1 VQTDLPATGKSIIRV
16 SSSLCKNISLRGL
29 VETALLIRSSRTRS
43 EGRFAI
49 VTDVGWGMRWMRRRQ
64 ARFSCRAGRERSPH
78 TAKSC
83 GPDIP
88 TLMSSLRHGDVGPD
102 GPDTPRRRW
111 WQKSPVTRESS
122 KETVKTIARGMPA
135 DGGVPVVTTLVCF
148 FISHARLWV
157 RTTRPAFPAPSVFWA
172 MVAVKTR
179 TLRAA
184 GQVCHART

>member
-1 VQTDLPATGKSIIRV
+1 
-16 SSSLCKNISLRGL
+16 
-29 VETALLIRSSRTRS
+29 
-43 EGRFAI
+43 
-49 VTDVGWGMRWMRRRQ
+49 MRRRQ
-64 ARFSCRAGRERSPH
+64 ARFSRRAGRERSPH

-88 TLMSSLRHGDVGPD
+88 TLMSSLRDGDVGPG

-135 DGGVPVVTTLVCF
+135 DDGEPVVTTLVCS

-157 RTTRPAFPAPSVFWA
+157 RTTHRHSLRPLLFGPWF
-172 MVAVKTR
+172 
-179 TLRAA
+179 L
-184 GQVCHART
+184 